1 MTLIVSST
9 KVAKNKNIYYFY
21 KKLKN
26 KIANMKKV
34 YLLLLLC
41 FTLSCEAI
49 FVEDI
54 SDDSV
59 MLQAPTNNS
68 QVTSG
73 NIVFTWQLVDQAEAY
88 QVQIA
93 TPDFQNASQIV
104 LDSITDANSVSTHL
118 DAGTYEWRVKAMNSE
133 YETPYSAVS
142 FTVN

>member
-1 MTLIVSST
+1 
-9 KVAKNKNIYYFY
+9 
-21 KKLKN
+21 
-26 KIANMKKV
+26 MKKV

-41 FTLSCEAI
+41 FTLSCEAV